1 MKIKS
6 MFILTILLIIVTIPI
21 ACNNGG
27 SDKGNNSEIL
37 NANNP
42 GERLDITKYLVKDKI
57 NIVDFYSEFC
67 PPCRKISP
75 LLSKLDKKR
84 DDIVVIKIDINRKG
98 IKGIDWR
105 SPLAKQYELRSIPH
119 FKIYDGKG
127 NKLSEDIVA
136 RQKIAVYFNE
146 EGIK

>member
-6 MFILTILLIIVTIPI
+6 MFILTVLLIVVAMPI
-21 ACNNGG
+21 ACNSGGGNSNG
-27 SDKGNNSEIL
+27 DAIV

-42 GERLDITKYLVKDKI
+42 GEQLDITKYLVKGKI

-67 PPCRKISP
+67 PPCKKISP

-105 SPLAKQYELRSIPH
+105 SPLAKQYGLRSIPH
-119 FKIYDGKG
+119 FKIYDGEG
-127 NKLSEDIVA
+127 NKLSEDMVA

-146 EGIK
+146 AGIK

>member
-6 MFILTILLIIVTIPI
+6 MFIMTILLIIVAMPI
-21 ACNNGG
+21 ACN
-27 SDKGNNSEIL
+27 SDAIV

-42 GERLDITKYLVKDKI
+42 GEKLDITKYLVKGKI

-67 PPCRKISP
+67 PPCKKISP

-119 FKIYDGKG
+119 FKIYDGEG
-127 NKLSEDIVA
+127 NKLSEGMVA

-146 EGIK
+146 AEIK